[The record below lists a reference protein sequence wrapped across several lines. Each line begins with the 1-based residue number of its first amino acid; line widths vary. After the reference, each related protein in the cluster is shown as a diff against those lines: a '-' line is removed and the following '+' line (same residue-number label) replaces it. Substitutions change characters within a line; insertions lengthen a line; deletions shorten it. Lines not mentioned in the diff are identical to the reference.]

1 MIHSGYE
8 VRSHDARD
16 AAFGVLVGHDGS
28 VTFYQD
34 GKPVEEPSGV
44 VAGLLAQHA
53 AAAAGKVLR

>member
-1 MIHSGYE
+1 MIHVVNE

-28 VTFYQD
+28 VAFYQD
-34 GKPVEEPSGV
+34 GQPVKEPSGV

-53 AAAAGKVLR
+53 AAAAAKVLR